1 MAILISNEICS
12 AVKAEL
18 EAAQHSVQVI
28 SAYCKNDAISAI
40 DGFINPG
47 IHDKKIMLRFRMDD
61 ILKGSS
67 DLSVA
72 RFCLDRGWKIFV
84 RFDLHAKTYIV
95 DNKRGIVTSANAT
108 NSGLGLGKHFNLEM
122 GTLVAIEQ
130 DDLKKIDRLYKDA
143 VVLDEKLLKEMDKQV
158 KAAEAGPSGDFLS
171 HEWSKEITDKF
182 TPEITTLFSYE
193 IPGEQV
199 DANSYIDFLD
209 EDFHGDRSSLKN
221 AFRWSN
227 VYLWLLATLRKNN
240 NCLYFGALTEKL
252 HDALIS
258 DPKPYRKEVK
268 THLSNLLKL
277 IEDLEMD
284 EILIDRPNYSQRI
297 RLVR

>member
-1 MAILISNEICS
+1 MAILISNEIRG

-18 EAAQHSVQVI
+18 EAARHSVQVI
-28 SAYCKNDAISAI
+28 SAYCKNDAIAAL
-40 DGFINPG
+40 DGYINPE
-47 IHDKKIMLRFRMDD
+47 IHDKRIMLRFRMDD

-108 NSGLGLGKHFNLEM
+108 NSGLGLGKRPNLEM

-130 DDLKKIDRLYKDA
+130 DDIKKIDRLFNDA
-143 VVLDEKLLKEMDKQV
+143 IVLNENLLEEMDKQI
-158 KAAEAGPSGDFLS
+158 KAAEAGSSGNLPSC
-171 HEWSKEITDKF
+171 EWSKEITNKF
-182 TPEITTLFSYE
+182 IPEITTLFSYE
-193 IPGEQV
+193 IPNEQV
-199 DANSYIDFLD
+199 DVNAYVDFLD
-209 EDFHGDRSSLKN
+209 EDFHGDRSALKN

-227 VYLWLLATLRKNN
+227 VYLWLLDTLRKND

-252 HDALIS
+252 HNALIA
-258 DPKPYRKEVK
+258 DPKPYRKDVK

-277 IEDLEMD
+277 IEELEMN

-297 RLVR
+297 RLVS

>member
-1 MAILISNEICS
+1 M
-12 AVKAEL
+12 
-18 EAAQHSVQVI
+18 
-28 SAYCKNDAISAI
+28 
-40 DGFINPG
+40 
-47 IHDKKIMLRFRMDD
+47 
-61 ILKGSS
+61 
-67 DLSVA
+67 
-72 RFCLDRGWKIFV
+72 
-84 RFDLHAKTYIV
+84 
-95 DNKRGIVTSANAT
+95 
-108 NSGLGLGKHFNLEM
+108 EM

-130 DDLKKIDRLYKDA
+130 DDVKKINRLYKDA
-143 VVLDEKLLKEMDKQV
+143 VVLDEKLLEEMDKQV
-158 KAAEAGPSGDFLS
+158 NAAEIGPSGDFPS
-171 HEWSKEITDKF
+171 PEWSKEITDKF

-193 IPGEQV
+193 IPSGQV

-209 EDFHGDRSSLKN
+209 EDFHGDRSALKN

-284 EILIDRPNYSQRI
+284 EIFIDRPNYSQRI

>member
-1 MAILISNEICS
+1 MAILISNEIRS

-28 SAYCKNDAISAI
+28 SAYCKKDAISAI
-40 DGFINPG
+40 DGYIHPE

-72 RFCLDRGWKIFV
+72 RYCLDRGWKIFV

-108 NSGLGLGKHFNLEM
+108 NSGLGLGKHSNLEM

-130 DDLKKIDRLYKDA
+130 GDIKKINRLFKDA
-143 VVLDEKLLKEMDKQV
+143 VVLDEKLLEDMDRQI
-158 KAAEAGPSGDFLS
+158 KAVEEGASDNFLS
-171 HEWSKEITDKF
+171 HEWNKEITGKF

-193 IPGEQV
+193 IPDEQV
-199 DANSYIDFLD
+199 DVNGYVDFLD
-209 EDFHGDRSSLKN
+209 EDFHGDRSAFKN

-227 VYLWLLATLRKNN
+227 VYLWLLDTLRKND

-252 HDALIS
+252 HNALIS
-258 DPKPYRKEVK
+258 DPKPYRKDVK

-277 IEDLEMD
+277 IEELEMD